1 MSSLRLNTGFCARNT
16 LPMNPVR
23 SYPVLR
29 FTNAFSI
36 KVDNLAADGS
46 AFLYLNFMRSI
57 SGLPTITRH
66 RQTSG

>member
-46 AFLYLNFMRSI
+46 AFLYLNFSRI
-57 SGLPTITRH
+57 H
-66 RQTSG
+66 RTLKVTPVWRPA